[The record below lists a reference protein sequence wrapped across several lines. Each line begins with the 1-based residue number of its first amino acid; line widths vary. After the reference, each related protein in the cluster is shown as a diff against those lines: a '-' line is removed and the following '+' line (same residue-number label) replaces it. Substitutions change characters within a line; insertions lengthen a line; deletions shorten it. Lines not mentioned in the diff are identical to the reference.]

1 MKTGIETFIKKRLPD
16 QIRKLVLGKYKAAG
30 VAPATISRL
39 KHWHDEAST
48 PMPRNRHKFH
58 LALNEQRWL
67 VEQRRPAMAGPQ
79 G

>member
-39 KHWHDEAST
+39 KHWHNEAGT
-48 PMPRNRHKFH
+48 PIPRNRHKFH
-58 LALNEQRWL
+58 LALSEKRWL
-67 VEQRRPAMAGPQ
+67 AERLRPATEAPRG
-79 G
+79 